1 MDESIQN
8 CDRKPLIALWFLH
21 KTTEQIGT
29 CLPDERDGMVRL
41 QAHYLAMCRKYGVS
55 TQQVADSLEITNIH
69 AAELMS
75 YAKEIR

>member
-1 MDESIQN
+1 MI
-8 CDRKPLIALWFLH
+8 
-21 KTTEQIGT
+21 
-29 CLPDERDGMVRL
+29 RL

-55 TQQVADSLEITNIH
+55 TQQVADSLEITPIH

>member
-1 MDESIQN
+1 MIS
-8 CDRKPLIALWFLH
+8 
-21 KTTEQIGT
+21 
-29 CLPDERDGMVRL
+29 L

-75 YAKEIR
+75 YAREIR

>member
-8 CDRKPLIALWFLH
+8 CDRKPLIALFFLH
-21 KTTEQIGT
+21 KTTELIGT
-29 CLPDERDGMVRL
+29 CLPDQREGMIRL

-55 TQQVADSLEITNIH
+55 TQQVADSLEITPIH

>member
-21 KTTEQIGT
+21 KTTEKIGT
-29 CLPDERDGMVRL
+29 CLPDERDGMIRL
-41 QAHYLAMCRKYGVS
+41 QAHFLALCRKYGV
-55 TQQVADSLEITNIH
+55 TIDQVADSLQITNIH

-75 YAKEIR
+75 YAEEIR